1 MGGEDG
7 GEGAIAGALEN
18 NAVYKDSGKGFGY
31 FYLFA
36 TSYYIVD

>member
-1 MGGEDG
+1 MGGMG
-7 GEGAIAGALEN
+7 GEGAIAGAREN
-18 NAVYKDSGKGFGY
+18 KAVYKDSGKGFGY